1 MVLLLPFDDSN
12 NRMTDLGRITRT
24 ARPCLSL
31 TPSLNCLP
39 VTASGSISCHAMA
52 SGLYVLRLQ
61 GQHRKVAGVP
71 SRSYKQKVGFFT
83 CIACVAINLARRSV

>member
-1 MVLLLPFDDSN
+1 MVHITVLGAESCISGKLYSDVVLLLPPVQDSI

-39 VTASGSISCHAMA
+39 VTASGSISCHVMA
-52 SGLYVLRLQ
+52 SGL
-61 GQHRKVAGVP
+61 
-71 SRSYKQKVGFFT
+71 
-83 CIACVAINLARRSV
+83 